1 MLNNL
6 RDVAEYLGVDVG
18 ADDTD
23 ERVNERL
30 SRRVYKDTECGAWAK
45 VVTRPVLVTEP
56 QSWTARYAKV
66 DGVWTLAGLSRDGQP
81 HEFSVHGGQVRGYF
95 FWDGADLQEFLEGIA
110 FGQSD
115 FTSTETLDIVLPNGS
130 KTVFVV
136 GSIVEGSDAEVWPIE
151 VTLPCP
157 ESSIDAA
164 IEAVEA
170 EADRLWREANPVEGD
185 DESTDGD

>member
-1 MLNNL
+1 MLSNL

-23 ERVNERL
+23 ERMGERL
-30 SRRVYKDTECGAWAK
+30 SRRVYKDTDCGAWAK

-81 HEFSVHGGQVRGYF
+81 HEFSVHGGQVRQYF
-95 FWDGADLQEFLEGIA
+95 FWDGADLQEHLQMLSAGR
-110 FGQSD
+110 SD
-115 FTSTETLDIVLPNGS
+115 FTCTDTIDVQIQSGTEM
-130 KTVFVV
+130 VFVV
-136 GSIVEGSDAEVWPIE
+136 GSIVEGSDAEVAPVE

-157 ESSIDAA
+157 ELSIDAA

-170 EADRLWREANPVEGD
+170 EADRLWREANPVD
-185 DESTDGD
+185 DE